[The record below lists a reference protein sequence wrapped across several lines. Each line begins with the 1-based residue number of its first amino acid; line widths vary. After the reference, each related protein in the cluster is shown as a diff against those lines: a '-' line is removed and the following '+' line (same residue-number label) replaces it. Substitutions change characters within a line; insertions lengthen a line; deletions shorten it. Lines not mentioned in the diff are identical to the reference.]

1 MIDKLFSI
9 RQANLGD
16 AEQVVHL
23 VQELAEYDGDTS
35 PITPEFVLQYLA
47 GVERQILLAD
57 LHGQILGMLSYSVQP
72 DLYHAGPVG
81 TIELL
86 VVRQTER
93 GQGVGSALVWEVI
106 RRARAQRWV
115 EVSVSTMPENQPAI
129 EFYKKHG
136 FTDLAVL
143 LEQHLN

>member
-1 MIDKLFSI
+1 MTEKPFSI
-9 RQANLGD
+9 RHASPQD
-16 AEQVVHL
+16 ATQVVRMVH
-23 VQELAEYDGDTS
+23 ELAEYDGDTS

-47 GVERQILLAD
+47 GAERQILLAD

-72 DLYHAGPVG
+72 DLTHAGPVG

-93 GQGVGSALVWEVI
+93 GQGVGSALVQEVI
-106 RRARAQRWV
+106 RRAKAQDWV
-115 EVSVSTMPENQPAI
+115 ELSVSTMPDNQPAI

-143 LEQHLN
+143 MEQHLT